1 MTTKTDRPRVTHG
14 IVRWVLGVPLALT
27 LVACNTTSTSQP
39 AGQPSAEQEQSVVEG
54 TVHVCTSCHGF
65 NGRSTSPTFPNL
77 AGQQKDYIIAQL
89 KAFRDHTR
97 ADPHAH
103 TYMWGMAATLSNPT
117 IDGIAQY
124 FSSQAPAPGTPGDP
138 ALVAEGQTIFKNG
151 IPDQKVPA
159 CQVCH
164 GAIGQGNA
172 IIPRLAGQHP
182 GYIVDQL
189 SNFAS
194 GARAN
199 DIMHRN
205 AKNLT
210 PEEIQQIAAYVGSL

>member
-1 MTTKTDRPRVTHG
+1 MTTKIDRPLAMHRAA
-14 IVRWVLGVPLALT
+14 RWILVVPVALT
-27 LVACNTTSTSQP
+27 LAACNTSQP
-39 AGQPSAEQEQSVVEG
+39 AGQPSAGEQQSVVEG
-54 TVHVCTSCHGF
+54 TVHVCSSCHGF
-65 NGRSTSPTFPNL
+65 HGRSTSPTFPNL
-77 AGQQKDYIIAQL
+77 AGQQKDYIVAQL

-103 TYMWGMAATLSNPT
+103 TYMWGMAAKLSNAT

-124 FSSQAPAPGTPGDP
+124 YSSQEPAPGVPGDP
-138 ALVAEGQTIFKNG
+138 MLIAEGQTIFKNG

-159 CQVCH
+159 CQACH
-164 GAIGQGNA
+164 GVTGQGNA

-182 GYIVDQL
+182 GYIADQL
-189 SNFAS
+189 TNFAS

-199 DIMHRN
+199 DIMHQN